1 MRVGQRFARMKSWLD
16 RALGAI
22 VMHKLVLM
30 SLLAIVVVAIALSFL
45 DLVSPDPF
53 ALLASLP
60 VAVAFSYAASWIG
73 ARIVR
78 QHAHLESSLI
88 TGLLVFFIMAPSL
101 ELMGLLGIALAST
114 IAGAS
119 KFFIAFRG
127 RHIFNPA
134 AIGAYVFIFVP
145 LGFPTWWVGT
155 PLLQPFIIIAAFLI
169 LYRTQRLELGIIF
182 VVVAASIRIGLTIVG
197 GANLVDALSA
207 TFASSP
213 LIFFVGFMLSEPL
226 TLPPRRWQRLSLA
239 VIVALLF
246 AIPFSIGPVY
256 SDPLLA
262 LLIGN
267 LLAFFFTQRR
277 TIRMTLTETE
287 EIAPGTWELTF
298 APHRPITFRAGQ
310 YIELS
315 LPHASPDFRGI
326 RRYFTI
332 SSAPDAGATLTVTFT
347 APESASSF
355 KAALLGLPRGAQV
368 NATGIWGDFIL
379 PRDTSEPLL
388 LIAGGIGV
396 TPFASQ
402 VAHAHRQDEERDIV
416 VVYATSSS
424 EPLPFSTV
432 LIESGVRVI
441 VFGPQPV
448 EALPAGWELGGEGR
462 MSSETLSALVTDVSS
477 RRIYLSG
484 PPALVN
490 DLKSV
495 LRTNGA
501 RRIHTDYFS
510 GY

>member
-1 MRVGQRFARMKSWLD
+1 MKSWLD

-22 VMHKLVLM
+22 TMYKLVLF
-30 SLLAIVVVAIALSFL
+30 SLLAIAIVAIALSFF
-45 DLVSPDPF
+45 DLVSPDPL

-60 VAVAFSYAASWIG
+60 IALAFSYGSSWIG
-73 ARIVR
+73 ARVVR
-78 QHAHLESSLI
+78 QKMHLESWLI
-88 TGLLVFFIMAPSL
+88 TGFLVFFIMAPSVEIL
-101 ELMGLLGIALAST
+101 GLLGIALAST

-119 KFFIAFRG
+119 KFLVAYRG

-134 AIGAYVFIFVP
+134 AVGAYVFIFAP

-155 PLLQPFIIIAAFLI
+155 PLLQPLIVVAAFLI
-169 LYRTQRLELGIIF
+169 LYRTKRLELGLVF
-182 VVVAASIRIGLTIVG
+182 VVVAASIRVAITLIDGIPL
-197 GANLVDALSA
+197 ADALSV

-239 VIVALLF
+239 VVVALLF
-246 AIPFSIGPVY
+246 AIPFSIGPLY

-267 LLAFFFTQRR
+267 LLAFLFTQRR
-277 TIRMTLTETE
+277 TVRMTLTESD
-287 EIAPGTWELTF
+287 EIAPGTWQITF
-298 APHRPITFRAGQ
+298 APRRPITFRAGQ

-315 LPHASPDFRGI
+315 LPHASADFRGV

-347 APESASSF
+347 APENPSSF
-355 KAALLGLPRGAQV
+355 KAALLALPRGSQV
-368 NATGIWGDFIL
+368 NATGIWGDFVL
-379 PRDTSEPLL
+379 PRDTSQPLL
-388 LIAGGIGV
+388 LVAGGIGV

-402 VAHAHRQDEERDIV
+402 IAHNRFHYERRDIV
-416 VVYATSSS
+416 LVYATSSS
-424 EPLPFSTV
+424 APLPFSD
-432 LIESGVRVI
+432 LLSEANIRVI
-441 VFGPQPV
+441 VFGPQSAA
-448 EALPAGWELGGEGR
+448 ALPAGWELGGEGR
-462 MSSETLSALVTDVSS
+462 MNGDALSALVPDLTS
-477 RRIYLSG
+477 RRVYISG

-490 DLKSV
+490 DLKAA
-495 LRTNGA
+495 LHAHGA